1 MLKLSSTEPTE
12 TEMSMRLEVNISRH
26 LEKKKQRGVGGIWP
40 IDKTLAP
47 LAYKQQQQNSTTGM

>member
-26 LEKKKQRGVGGIWP
+26 LEKKNNEVWGESGP
-40 IDKTLAP
+40 
-47 LAYKQQQQNSTTGM
+47 

>member
-26 LEKKKQRGVGGIWP
+26 LEKKKNNEVWGESGP
-40 IDKTLAP
+40 
-47 LAYKQQQQNSTTGM
+47 